1 MMNNTLSHQGLKDQ
15 KENIKEKAM
24 ARKVNIAKFE
34 KKKIYRTNIVHV
46 QKYVT
51 ICVFLKKKF
60 IKNIIMIIKAAKP
73 SSIT

>member
-34 KKKIYRTNIVHV
+34 KKNIQNNIVHV

>member
-51 ICVFLKKKF
+51 ICVF
-60 IKNIIMIIKAAKP
+60 
-73 SSIT
+73 

>member
-34 KKKIYRTNIVHV
+34 KKNIQNKHSPCSKICHNL
-46 QKYVT
+46 
-51 ICVFLKKKF
+51 CVLKKKI

-73 SSIT
+73 SPIT